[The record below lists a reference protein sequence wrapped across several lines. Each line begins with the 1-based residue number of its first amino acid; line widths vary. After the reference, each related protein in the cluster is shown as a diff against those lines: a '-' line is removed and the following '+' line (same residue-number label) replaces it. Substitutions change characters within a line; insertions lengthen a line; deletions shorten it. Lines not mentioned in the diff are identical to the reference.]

1 MHWSSNFDSS
11 HLQTISHFLP
21 LTCVDKFATII
32 IILSAGHSW
41 ILFYDMSHQAVQLLL
56 LLDFF
61 LVLESCAFIIILS

>member
-21 LTCVDKFATII
+21 LTCVDKLATII

-41 ILFYDMSHQAVQLLL
+41 FFFFYDMSHQAVQLLL

-61 LVLESCAFIIILS
+61 